1 MEIRKATV
9 GDVPAIKQLI
19 DDHMQEGFMLPR
31 PLSEL
36 YENIRDFFVVEEEGA
51 IYGCVG
57 LHVVWGDLAEIK
69 SIVIN
74 HQGRSRGLGKRLV
87 QICLEEAR
95 TMQIK
100 RVFALTKIPDFFL
113 KLGFTI
119 LDKAE
124 LPHKVWA
131 ECIKCPKFPKCDE
144 VAVGI
149 TVCNPEDMAV
159 PSPETEAMMQTFLI
173 PESIDVSLSKK

>member
-1 MEIRKATV
+1 MEIRKANV

-19 DDHMQEGFMLPR
+19 DDHQQEGFMLPR

-36 YENIRDFFVVEEEGA
+36 YENIRDFFVVEEDES
-51 IYGCVG
+51 IHGCVG

-69 SIVIN
+69 SIVID
-74 HQGRSRGLGKRLV
+74 HHGRGKGWGRRLV
-87 QICLEEAR
+87 QICLDEAR

-124 LPHKVWA
+124 LPHKVWT

-149 TVCNPEDMAV
+149 TACDPEDMAV
-159 PSPETEAMMQTFLI
+159 PSPEMESVLQSIMI
-173 PESIDVSLSKK
+173 PQSVAAPTSHK